1 MFNKKLL
8 SVSTLAIALLM
19 FSMVAAGPAMARGGG
34 GGGGGGHRGGS
45 GTTTSAKLA
54 VTPNQVP
61 LGATSVTISGSGF
74 GANQGVVINT
84 AMFPQPWITTD
95 GSGSFSIV
103 YSPSGTF
110 WAAGPATVQ
119 ALNASTMAVLATASY
134 TVCSSNPC

>member
-8 SVSTLAIALLM
+8 SVSTLALALLL
-19 FSMVAAGPAMARGGG
+19 FSMVAAGPAIAARGGG
-34 GGGGGGHRGGS
+34 GGGHKGGG
-45 GTTTSAKLA
+45 TTNTATMTVS
-54 VTPNQVP
+54 PNQVP

-84 AMFPQPWITTD
+84 AMFPQPWITT
-95 GSGSFSIV
+95 SSTGSFSIV

-110 WAAGPATVQ
+110 WAAGAASVQ